1 MRSAIIQLP
10 EARTAKEQR
19 QVLRAALRKLDHV
32 DTDLTAVAHMRL
44 DDLAA
49 QRLLNHLRTDVDSL
63 RRYLGMRRDR
73 AGE

>member
-1 MRSAIIQLP
+1 MRSAIIQHP
-10 EARTAKEQR
+10 EARTAREQR
-19 QVLRAALRKLDHV
+19 QVLRAALRKLDRV

-63 RRYLGMRRDR
+63 RRYIGMRRDR